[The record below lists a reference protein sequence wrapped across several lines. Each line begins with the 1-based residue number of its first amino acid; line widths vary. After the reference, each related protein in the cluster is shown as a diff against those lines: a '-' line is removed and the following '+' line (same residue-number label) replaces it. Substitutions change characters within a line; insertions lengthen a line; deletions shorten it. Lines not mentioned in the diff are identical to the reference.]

1 MLLHEAE
8 RWRVDQK
15 DICLRSAP
23 AVKCRA
29 LLSPPVKVS
38 EMNNSVP
45 ALQMLV
51 GIREADA
58 YRSLFNVS
66 LPVVSVLIW

>member
-8 RWRVDQK
+8 RLWVDQK

-23 AVKCRA
+23 AVKRRA

-51 GIREADA
+51 GIRDADA
-58 YRSLFNVS
+58 YRSLFNVG
-66 LPVVSVLIW
+66 LGK

>member
-8 RWRVDQK
+8 RLWVDQK
-15 DICLRSAP
+15 DICLLSAP
-23 AVKCRA
+23 AVKRRA
-29 LLSPPVKVS
+29 LFSPPARVS

-51 GIREADA
+51 STRDADA

-66 LPVVSVLIW
+66 LPAVSVLIW